1 MTALVMTPLRWLAI
15 GVCLSQGALAFAQVE
30 DPAEMSTTPAE
41 AALTHYPHVGDADH
55 SSVAAAPL
63 RFRPASERTDIGRA
77 TQSLLAMQRQA
88 PAHTPRW
95 IDGDQASRSYARYLK
110 SFERE
115 IPEKYET
122 GVKTDISNK

>member
-1 MTALVMTPLRWLAI
+1 MTATALTPLRWLAI
-15 GVCLSQGALAFAQVE
+15 SLCLSQASLAIAQVE
-30 DPAEMSTTPAE
+30 DPAEMSTTAAE
-41 AALTHYPHVGDADH
+41 AALTHHPHAGDADH
-55 SSVAAAPL
+55 SAVPAAPL

-77 TQSLLAMQRQA
+77 TNNLLSAQRQA

-115 IPEKYET
+115 IPEVYET
-122 GVKTDISNK
+122 GVKTNIGD

>member
-1 MTALVMTPLRWLAI
+1 MTAPVLTPLRWLAI
-15 GVCLSQGALAFAQVE
+15 SVCLCQGALAFAQVE
-30 DPAEMSTTPAE
+30 DPADMSTTPAE
-41 AALTHYPHVGDADH
+41 AALTHHPHAGDADH

-77 TQSLLAMQRQA
+77 TQSLLATQRQA

-115 IPEKYET
+115 IPESYET
-122 GVKTDISNK
+122 GVKTDIDN